1 MQDASEIGQFFS
13 KDVFLKL
20 EKVEKVVP
28 NVRVLIYD
36 AKEVPERRLILVTSD
51 GKQFG
56 VYDPDLVRM
65 QNAEVHRL
73 GITGA
78 GSIAIEFKRNNA
90 CQVGIETIATKERE
104 PRAIQVVSCE
114 EVIGR

>member
-36 AKEVPERRLILVTSD
+36 AKRFLNEGL
-51 GKQFG
+51 
-56 VYDPDLVRM
+56 YW
-65 QNAEVHRL
+65 
-73 GITGA
+73 
-78 GSIAIEFKRNNA
+78 
-90 CQVGIETIATKERE
+90 
-104 PRAIQVVSCE
+104 
-114 EVIGR
+114 